1 MIKLTVT
8 QVQHY
13 SESMFRIRTNRPPTF
28 RFSAG
33 EFVMLALDEQGVQRA
48 YSVTSGPG
56 DDYLEFLSI
65 KVPNGPLT
73 GELAKIQPGEELF
86 ISEKSTGTLTL
97 ANVELGGHLWL
108 LATGTGVAPFIS
120 ILNDFDT
127 YNCFDQITLAWSVR
141 ERKDLDSYADMLYNL
156 PINFM
161 PIVTQD
167 KTWTGF
173 NKRITKKISAGIIL
187 PDLDPSKNKVMICG
201 SLEFN
206 NDVKSILSTYGWQ
219 EGNKKTAGTFVQEKA
234 FVSRT

>member
-13 SESMFRIRTNRPPTF
+13 SDSMFRIRTNRPSTF

-73 GELAKIQPGEELF
+73 GELAKIQPGEELY

-97 ANVELGGHLWL
+97 ANIELGGHLWL

-120 ILNDFDT
+120 ILNDPET
-127 YNCFDQITLAWSVR
+127 YNCFDEITLAWSVR
-141 ERKDLDSYADMLYNL
+141 ERKDLDSYAEMLYNL

-161 PIVTQD
+161 AIVTQD

-173 NKRITKKISAGIIL
+173 NRRITEKISAGIIL
-187 PDLDPSKNKVMICG
+187 PELNPSKNKVMICG

>member
-13 SESMFRIRTNRPPTF
+13 STSMFRIRTNRPPTF

-33 EFVMLALDEQGVQRA
+33 EFVMLALNEQGVQRA

-73 GELAKIQPGEELF
+73 GELAKIQPGEELY

-120 ILNDFDT
+120 ILNDPET
-127 YNCFDQITLAWSVR
+127 YNCFDEITLAWSVR
-141 ERKDLDSYADMLYNL
+141 KREDLDSYAEMLYNL
-156 PINFM
+156 PINFV

-167 KTWTGF
+167 KSWTGF
-173 NKRITKKISAGIIL
+173 NKRITRKITAGLLL

>member
-1 MIKLTVT
+1 MIKLIAT

-13 SESMFRIRTNRPPTF
+13 SNSMFRIRTNRPSTF

-33 EFVMLALDEQGVQRA
+33 EFVMLALQEQGVQRA

-73 GELAKIQPGEELF
+73 GELARIQPGEELY

-97 ANVELGGHLWL
+97 TNVELGGNLWL

-120 ILNDFDT
+120 ILNDPDT
-127 YNCFDQITLAWSVR
+127 YNCFDEITLAWSVR
-141 ERKDLDSYADMLYNL
+141 KREDLDSYAEMLYNL
-156 PINFM
+156 PINFL

-167 KTWTGF
+167 KSWTGF
-173 NKRITKKISAGIIL
+173 NKRITTKINSGLIL
-187 PDLDPSKNKVMICG
+187 PELDPSKHKVMICG

-206 NDVKSILSTYGWQ
+206 NDVKSILNTYGWQ

>member
-13 SESMFRIRTNRPPTF
+13 SDSMFRIRTNRPPTF

-33 EFVMLALDEQGVQRA
+33 EFIMLALDEQGVQRA

-97 ANVELGGHLWL
+97 ANIELSGHLWL

-120 ILNDFDT
+120 ILNDPDT
-127 YNCFDQITLAWSVR
+127 YNCFDKITLAWSVR
-141 ERKDLDSYADMLYNL
+141 KREDLDSYAEMLYNL

-173 NKRITKKISAGIIL
+173 NRRITEKISAGIIL
-187 PDLDPSKNKVMICG
+187 PELHPGKNKVMICG

-206 NDVKSILSTYGWQ
+206 NDVKAMLTEWGWQ